1 MGSLETQFLALETTV
16 GPVPVLESLALITL
30 TDTLVTLTTALTR
43 SSVTA
48 KKATL
53 VMIYYFLKLFFE
65 DHLFIISISLIFNF
79 VSFPS
84 LPGSRCDQCAPGY
97 YGNPEQPGGQCLP
110 CECHGNIDTEDP
122 DSCDRRTGQCLK
134 CQHHTDGPSCG
145 QCQHGYYGNAVN
157 HDCRRKWLKNDSDGL
172 DDDDR

>member
-79 VSFPS
+79 VFFSFSPRLPLWPVCPWLLRKPRAAWWPVPAMWVPWKHRHRGSWFMWPQDRSVPKVSASYWRS
-84 LPGSRCDQCAPGY
+84 LLWAMSTRLLWQRCQSRLQ
-97 YGNPEQPGGQCLP
+97 
-110 CECHGNIDTEDP
+110 T
-122 DSCDRRTGQCLK
+122 
-134 CQHHTDGPSCG
+134 
-145 QCQHGYYGNAVN
+145 
-157 HDCRRKWLKNDSDGL
+157 
-172 DDDDR
+172 